1 MAKPVDKPTELEMDQ
16 PFITIYEEDFEEA
29 SKDPRA
35 KAFIEQAY
43 EKFERMEAE
52 GRIIY

>member
-1 MAKPVDKPTELEMDQ
+1 MAKPVDKPTELESEE

-35 KAFIEQAY
+35 KAFIKQAY
-43 EKFERMEAE
+43 EKFERMESE